1 MIKETRE
8 SRVARRDAFTA
19 ERDDHE
25 AGNNSDGGI
34 NATAWGVRHE
44 ASDLGGICVLSGNG
58 TGHGRGGPSRPRRNE
73 GPGPQRDEP
82 QPSSMQPAER
92 RVGKEGAGT
101 WTLRGA

>member
-1 MIKETRE
+1 MIRRPPRSTRTDTLFPYTTLFRASLEAKMIKETRE

-58 TGHGRGGPSRPRRNE
+58 TGHGRGGPSRPR
-73 GPGPQRDEP
+73 
-82 QPSSMQPAER
+82 
-92 RVGKEGAGT
+92 
-101 WTLRGA
+101 

>member
-19 ERDDHE
+19 ERADHE

-44 ASDLGGICVLSGNG
+44 ASDLGGICVLSGTG
-58 TGHGRGGPSRPRRNE
+58 TGHGRGGPSDRTSAGEGKRVSVRVDLGVHRRFIKKKFLVE
-73 GPGPQRDEP
+73 TRSTTP
-82 QPSSMQPAER
+82 
-92 RVGKEGAGT
+92 
-101 WTLRGA
+101 